1 MPFDESVPVY
11 YLDPRGHLV
20 EHIDVDGQEVHLH
33 YRDVPESDITT
44 LHGLRLT
51 TPLRTVIDIAP
62 TVDEDQLELMVQDCL
77 DRGLFT
83 VEEAWAR
90 IAEPDMVV
98 DPGAVSLARLL
109 SEWD

>member
-20 EHIDVDGQEVHLH
+20 ERVIADGQEVHLH

-44 LHGLRLT
+44 LHGVRLT
-51 TPLRTVIDIAP
+51 TPLRTAIDIAP
-62 TVDEDQLELMVQDCL
+62 MVDGDQVELMVQDCL
-77 DRGLFT
+77 ERGLFT

-90 IAEPDMVV
+90 SAEPDMLV
-98 DPGAVSLARLL
+98 DTGAIALARLL
-109 SEWD
+109 SAWD

>member
-20 EHIDVDGQEVHLH
+20 EHVNEDGQEVHLH
-33 YRDVPESDITT
+33 HCDVPQSDITT

-51 TPLRTVIDIAP
+51 TPLRTVIDIAAM
-62 TVDEDQLELMVQDCL
+62 VHGDQVELMVHNCL
-77 DRGLFT
+77 QRGLFT

-90 IAEPDMVV
+90 IAEPDMLV
-98 DPGAVSLARLL
+98 DPGAIALARLL